1 MTIQRKIFSQK
12 YTNNTG
18 LFQFLVLQ
26 TETGTGL
33 PFRFLDLSR
42 RRRFFGGGFLYRVLD
57 FGMSALDFTVPVHA
71 ALRICFTPQTL
82 LFLHSIFMSSSSPF
96 FCATLRPR
104 APPGSGRNLV
114 LHFVTRSRNWSKLG
128 ARADFKTLY
137 LSEF

>member
-1 MTIQRKIFSQK
+1 MIYILK
-12 YTNNTG
+12 
-18 LFQFLVLQ
+18 
-26 TETGTGL
+26 E
-33 PFRFLDLSR
+33 LSR

-57 FGMSALDFTVPVHA
+57 FGMSGGDFTVPVHA

-114 LHFVTRSRNWSKLG
+114 LHFVQKYQNWTKLPALICTCRFQNAVSQRVLRVVGSDFTGKSTRGGSFVFW
-128 ARADFKTLY
+128 
-137 LSEF
+137 